1 MHTFFFADHV
11 LPGRRQGHDLAEVS
25 TAATLIEDSRVNVRP
40 GFDFLPFP
48 HPTLKFNYYS
58 SKRGPTVLAKNG
70 IIHFVSAPL
79 FPPFTPLNEIY
90 LFPQY
95 FSSLTSDIQRVG
107 LAEPLLPSHD
117 HSLEEE
123 EESSSLVDELVDELM
138 KEKGLK
144 EFTIFAPGNFA
155 FARVP

>member
-11 LPGRRQGHDLAEVS
+11 LPGRRQGHYLAEVS

-48 HPTLKFNYYS
+48 HPTLKFNYHS

-70 IIHFVSAPL
+70 IIHLVSAPL